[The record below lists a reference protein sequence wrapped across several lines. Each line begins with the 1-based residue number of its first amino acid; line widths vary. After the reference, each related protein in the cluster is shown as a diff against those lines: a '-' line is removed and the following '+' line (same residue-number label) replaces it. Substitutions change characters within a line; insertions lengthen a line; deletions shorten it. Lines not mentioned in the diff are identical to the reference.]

1 MGSLYSL
8 SPVCMNYRQTARKPA
23 RQQVH
28 EALSL
33 VEAGGCDLYSYACVC
48 MLIYVQACVL
58 YMGLFVV
65 WCGCE
70 EIGDDAQVLVCSCIR
85 ELSSELEYDDI
96 DLMATSNCL
105 IQLNIYSRTEFKRV
119 FAGPPHCMSIT
130 QPYAG
135 LDD

>member
-48 MLIYVQACVL
+48 MLIYVYMFCTWACLLSGVGVRKSVMMHRCLFAAVL
-58 YMGLFVV
+58 G
-65 WCGCE
+65 
-70 EIGDDAQVLVCSCIR
+70 SCLLNWNMTI
-85 ELSSELEYDDI
+85 
-96 DLMATSNCL
+96 L
-105 IQLNIYSRTEFKRV
+105 I
-119 FAGPPHCMSIT
+119 
-130 QPYAG
+130 
-135 LDD
+135 

>member
-48 MLIYVQACVL
+48 MLIYV
-58 YMGLFVV
+58 
-65 WCGCE
+65 
-70 EIGDDAQVLVCSCIR
+70 
-85 ELSSELEYDDI
+85 
-96 DLMATSNCL
+96 
-105 IQLNIYSRTEFKRV
+105 
-119 FAGPPHCMSIT
+119 
-130 QPYAG
+130 
-135 LDD
+135 